1 MNDLLSQ
8 AQAVLSTTPSR
19 WQTLTSVIPEELLT
33 LSPAPGEWSALQCL
47 QHLLDTEQ
55 KVFPVR
61 LRAFMNGQNF
71 PAFNPDTDGQKLTSG
86 IVPTSVAASFATIRN
101 ANLILLA
108 GLKMSDLTR
117 TAVHAELGKV
127 TLGEMLQEWAGHDLM
142 HLVQAERAMM
152 QPFIAGCGPWRSYFK
167 DHDVTVHPPI
177 SYLQM

>member
-1 MNDLLSQ
+1 MNDLLLQ
-8 AQAVLSTTPSR
+8 VQAVLSTAPFR

-33 LSPAPGEWSALQCL
+33 LSPAPGEWSALHCL
-47 QHLLDTEQ
+47 QHLLDVEQ

-71 PAFNPDTDGQKLTSG
+71 PAFNPDTDGQKLTSRT
-86 IVPTSVAASFATIRN
+86 IPTILSASFTSVRD
-101 ANLILLA
+101 ANLKLLA
-108 GLKMSDLTR
+108 GLKPADLTR
-117 TAVHAELGKV
+117 MAVHAELGKV

-152 QPFIAGCGPWRSYFK
+152 QPFIAGCGPWRQYFK

-177 SYLQM
+177 S